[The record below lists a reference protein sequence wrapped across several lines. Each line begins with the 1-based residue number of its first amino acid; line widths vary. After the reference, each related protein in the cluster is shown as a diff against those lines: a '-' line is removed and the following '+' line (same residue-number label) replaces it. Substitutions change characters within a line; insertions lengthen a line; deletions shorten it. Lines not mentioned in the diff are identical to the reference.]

1 MNMRRRTFIKLM
13 GGVAATWPFAA
24 RAQQPALP
32 VVGFLSNASPDLYVR
47 RLGAF
52 RDGLK
57 ENGYV
62 ENQNVAI
69 EYRWAE
75 GHNDRLPTL
84 AAELVQRQVA
94 VIASGGGSPTV
105 LAAKAATATNPVP
118 VVFAVSVDPVKAG
131 LVASLNRPGGNLTG
145 ITNLNVEVGP
155 KRLEL
160 LREMVPNATVIA
172 LLVNP
177 TNPSLAEP
185 FTHALQAAAAT
196 LGIKLPVLQASAD
209 LDFDNVFATLAQL
222 RADALVI
229 MPDVFFNTR
238 IQQLA
243 SLALRHAL
251 PAIYSYRP
259 FVAAGGLIS
268 YGASEIEYYH
278 MLGAYTG
285 KILKGA
291 KPADLPVVQSTK
303 VELMLNLKTA
313 KALGITVPLP
323 LLGGADEVIE

>member
-1 MNMRRRTFIKLM
+1 MRRREFITLLS
-13 GGVAATWPFAA
+13 GVAASLPLAA
-24 RAQQPALP
+24 QAQPATMP
-32 VVGFLSNASPDLYVR
+32 VIGFLSNASPDLYTR
-47 RLGAF
+47 RLRAF

-57 ENGYV
+57 EGGYI
-62 ENQNVAI
+62 EGQNVAI

-75 GHNDRLPTL
+75 GQNGRLPVL

-94 VIASGGGSPTV
+94 VIVSGGGTPTV
-105 LAAKAATATNPVP
+105 LAAKATSTTVP
-118 VVFAVSVDPVKAG
+118 IVFAVSVDPVQTG
-131 LVASLNRPGGNLTG
+131 LVASINRPGGNLTG

-160 LREMVPNATVIA
+160 LRELLPSATIIA

-177 TNPSLAEP
+177 TNPSLAQP
-185 FTHALQAAAAT
+185 FTRVIRAAAST
-196 LGIKLPVLQASAD
+196 LGLQIHVLEASAD
-209 LDFDNVFATLAQL
+209 QDFDKAFATLDQL

-238 IQQLA
+238 TKELA
-243 SLALRHAL
+243 ALSLRHAM

-259 FVAAGGLIS
+259 FVAAGGH
-268 YGASEIEYYH
+268 GADETEYYH
-278 MLGAYTG
+278 MLGTYTG
-285 KILKGA
+285 KILKGE

-313 KALGITVPLP
+313 KALGITFPLP
-323 LLGGADEVIE
+323 LLGRADEVIE

>member
-1 MNMRRRTFIKLM
+1 MRRRTFIKLV
-13 GGVAATWPFAA
+13 GGVAATWPLAV
-24 RAQQPALP
+24 RAQPSLP

-47 RLGAF
+47 RLDAF
-52 RDGLK
+52 REGLK
-57 ENGYV
+57 EDGYV
-62 ENQNVAI
+62 ENKNVAI

-75 GHNDRLPTL
+75 GHNDRLPKL

-185 FTHALQAAAAT
+185 FTQALQAAAAT

-243 SLALRHAL
+243 SLALRHRL
-251 PAIYSYRP
+251 PAIYSYHP

-268 YGASEIEYYH
+268 YGASETEYYH
-278 MLGAYTG
+278 LLGAYAG

-313 KALGITVPLP
+313 KAFGIIVPLP
-323 LLGGADEVIE
+323 LLGRADEVIE